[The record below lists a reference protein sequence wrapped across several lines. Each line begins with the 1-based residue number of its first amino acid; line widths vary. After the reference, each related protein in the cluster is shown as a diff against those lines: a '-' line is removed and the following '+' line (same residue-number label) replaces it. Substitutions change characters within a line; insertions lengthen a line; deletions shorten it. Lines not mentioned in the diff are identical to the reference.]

1 MQSIGAHLEEVD
13 SDASR
18 REDARGGSRE
28 LFRLAP
34 GVVPDEDASRLGARL
49 ALLRQEVVAQALRGL
64 EDDEVVHAVVPR
76 AHLPAQARGAE
87 LEAGARV
94 EARRERRVVAGV
106 HERLDL
112 GAGVGVGVERE
123 PRLGRGDRVAAGDR
137 AGGGERG
144 WERRARASARR
155 GRAERAA
162 FGSEAATGCAIG
174 KCTPKRRPERTRRG
188 RRRARDGRAAA
199 RPSNRG
205 ENIVFPRQRNES
217 RRNARAYLFV

>member
-1 MQSIGAHLEEVD
+1 MKSIGTHLEEVD

-76 AHLPAQARGAE
+76 AHLPAQARCAE

-137 AGGGERG
+137 AGGRGARVGAARARVRAPRTRGGRGVRERG
-144 WERRARASARR
+144 
-155 GRAERAA
+155 
-162 FGSEAATGCAIG
+162 
-174 KCTPKRRPERTRRG
+174 
-188 RRRARDGRAAA
+188 RDGVRHRKMHAEAPSRKDATRTPA
-199 RPSNRG
+199 RT
-205 ENIVFPRQRNES
+205 
-217 RRNARAYLFV
+217 

>member
-123 PRLGRGDRVAAGDR
+123 PRLGCGDRVAAGDR
-137 AGGGERG
+137 AGGRG
-144 WERRARASARR
+144 AGGNGARALRAPRTRGARSGARPRR
-155 GRAERAA
+155 GAPIGTHAEAPSRKD
-162 FGSEAATGCAIG
+162 ATR
-174 KCTPKRRPERTRRG
+174 TPART
-188 RRRARDGRAAA
+188 
-199 RPSNRG
+199 
-205 ENIVFPRQRNES
+205 
-217 RRNARAYLFV
+217 

>member
-1 MQSIGAHLEEVD
+1 MKSIGTHLEEVD

-123 PRLGRGDRVAAGDR
+123 PRLSRGDRVAAGDR
-137 AGGGERG
+137 AGGRSAGG
-144 WERRARASARR
+144 NGARASARR
-155 GRAERAA
+155 GRAEGAA
-162 FGSEAATGCAIG
+162 CGSEAATGCAIG